1 MMGRHELREQV
12 FRLLFR
18 VEFHSPQDMAG
29 QRTGFKEELPAEDT
43 GNAIDEENSAKIV
56 ARCEKVQEKLSEIDK
71 IINDNTEGWDTA
83 RMGKVELAILRL
95 AAYEIV
101 FDEDIPDSVAINEAV
116 EIAKKYGQES
126 SGAFVNAV
134 LGKIVKSN
142 ERDS

>member
-18 VEFHSPQDMAG
+18 VEFHSPQDMVE

-71 IINDNTEGWDTA
+71 VINDNTEGWDTV

-95 AAYEIV
+95 AAYEILY
-101 FDEDIPDSVAINEAV
+101 DEDIPDSVAINEAV

>member
-1 MMGRHELREQV
+1 MMGRHEIREQA

-18 VEFHSPQDMAG
+18 VEFHSPQDMVE